1 MMNDKY
7 FPKYKCFFFLAYKYM
22 DANTASHS
30 SNKKKI
36 TFNVN
41 KILVLKT

>member
-1 MMNDKY
+1 MTITFQNINV
-7 FPKYKCFFFLAYKYM
+7 FFFFLAYKYM